1 MFYEVSVKTDQGDVD
16 LGSCWVE
23 ADESAEAKVV
33 AIDKLWDPSRAS
45 GGASPVAT
53 ILQEWDAEFDYD
65 AKTDIVISAADLLE
79 AARKLKEREGELEI
93 DDNAE
98 ISRGS
103 DGGAY
108 VQTWAWIDN
117 HSALKAIAEK
127 PQPPTSAR
135 RPKP

>member
-1 MFYEVSVKTDQGDVD
+1 MFYEVSVKTDHGDVD

-23 ADESAEAKVV
+23 ADESTEAEVV
-33 AIDKLWDPSRAS
+33 AIDKLWDPRLTA

-53 ILQEWDAEFDYD
+53 VLQEWDAEFDYD
-65 AKTDIVISAADLLE
+65 AKTDVVISATNLLE
-79 AARKLKEREGELEI
+79 AARKLKEEEGELEI
-93 DDNAE
+93 DDNAV

-108 VQTWAWIDN
+108 VQAWVWIDN

-127 PQPPTSAR
+127 PQPPANAR